1 MTYSDFKLS
10 EIIQKFELTL
20 NEVSGLFADVPEE
33 EPSNLLTTILKENV
47 DLAVSINTEKARS
60 EMIISPILL
69 EVRRKLNN
77 EISLFSGI
85 DFNVDNQ
92 QGLNGFCDFL
102 ISLSKEQLFIR
113 APIITL
119 VESKNEN
126 LKLGLAQCIAEMLA
140 AQLFNQ
146 QKQNAIKIV
155 YGAVTIGT
163 IWQFLR
169 LEDKTISIDLTEY
182 YIKDVKKIL
191 GILISAIILSTHKQ
205 FINNNPV
212 NP

>member
-1 MTYSDFKLS
+1 MAYSDFKLS

-20 NEVSGLFADVPEE
+20 NEVSGLFGDVPEE
-33 EPSNLLTTILKENV
+33 ESSDLLTTILKENV

-77 EISLFSGI
+77 EISLFSGV

-102 ISLSKEQLFIR
+102 ISLSKEQLFVR
-113 APIITL
+113 APVITL

-126 LKLGLAQCIAEMLA
+126 LKSGLAQCIAEMLA
-140 AQLFNQ
+140 AQLFNE
-146 QKQNAIKIV
+146 QKQNAIKII

-163 IWQFLR
+163 IWQFLK
-169 LEDKTISIDLTEY
+169 LEDKVVSIDLTEY

-191 GILISAIILSTHKQ
+191 GILISAIKQ
-205 FINNNPV
+205 E
-212 NP
+212 

>member
-1 MTYSDFKLS
+1 MAYSDFKLS

-33 EPSNLLTTILKENV
+33 EPSNLLTTILKENI

-69 EVRRKLNN
+69 EVRRNLNN
-77 EISLFSGI
+77 EISLFSGV

-126 LKLGLAQCIAEMLA
+126 LKLGLAECIAEMLA
-140 AQLFNQ
+140 AQLFNE
-146 QKQNAIKIV
+146 QKQNVIKII

-163 IWQFLR
+163 IWQFLK

-191 GILISAIILSTHKQ
+191 GILISAIKQ
-205 FINNNPV
+205 E
-212 NP
+212 

>member
-1 MTYSDFKLS
+1 MADSDFKLS

-33 EPSNLLTTILKENV
+33 EPSNLLTTILKENI

-69 EVRRKLNN
+69 EVRRNLNN
-77 EISLFSGI
+77 EISLFSGV

-102 ISLSKEQLFIR
+102 ISLSKEQLFVR
-113 APIITL
+113 APVITL

-126 LKLGLAQCIAEMLA
+126 LKLGLAECIAEMLA
-140 AQLFNQ
+140 AQLFNE

-163 IWQFLR
+163 IWQFLK

>member
-1 MTYSDFKLS
+1 MAYSDFKLS

-47 DLAVSINTEKARS
+47 DLAVSINTKKARS

-77 EISLFSGI
+77 EISLFSGV

-126 LKLGLAQCIAEMLA
+126 LKLSLAQCIAEMLA
-140 AQLFNQ
+140 AQLFNE

-155 YGAVTIGT
+155 YGAVTIGN
-163 IWQFLR
+163 IWQFLK

-191 GILISAIILSTHKQ
+191 GILISAIKQ
-205 FINNNPV
+205 E
-212 NP
+212 

>member
-1 MTYSDFKLS
+1 MAYSDFKLS

-77 EISLFSGI
+77 EISLFSGV

-140 AQLFNQ
+140 AQLFNE
-146 QKQNAIKIV
+146 QKQNAIKII

-163 IWQFLR
+163 IWQFLK

-191 GILISAIILSTHKQ
+191 GILISAIKQ
-205 FINNNPV
+205 E
-212 NP
+212 

>member
-1 MTYSDFKLS
+1 MAYSDFKLS

-69 EVRRKLNN
+69 EVRRNLNN
-77 EISLFSGI
+77 EISLFSGV

-182 YIKDVKKIL
+182 YIKDVKKVL
-191 GILISAIILSTHKQ
+191 GILIGAIKQ
-205 FINNNPV
+205 E
-212 NP
+212 

>member
-1 MTYSDFKLS
+1 MADSDFKLS

-33 EPSNLLTTILKENV
+33 EPSNLLTTILKENI

-77 EISLFSGI
+77 EISLFSGV

-126 LKLGLAQCIAEMLA
+126 LKLGLAECIAEMLA
-140 AQLFNQ
+140 AQLFNE

-163 IWQFLR
+163 IWQFLK

>member
-1 MTYSDFKLS
+1 MAYSDFKLS

-20 NEVSGLFADVPEE
+20 NEVSGLFGDIPEA
-33 EPSNLLTTILKENV
+33 EPSDLLATILKENV
-47 DLAVSINTEKARS
+47 DLAVAINTEKARS

-77 EISLFSGI
+77 EISLFSGVY
-85 DFNVDNQ
+85 FNVDNQ

-102 ISLSKEQLFIR
+102 ISLSKEQLFVR
-113 APIITL
+113 APVITL

-126 LKLGLAQCIAEMLA
+126 LKSGLAQCIAEMLA
-140 AQLFNQ
+140 AQLFNE
-146 QKQNAIKIV
+146 QKQNAIKII

-163 IWQFLR
+163 IWQFLK

-191 GILISAIILSTHKQ
+191 GILISAIKQ
-205 FINNNPV
+205 G
-212 NP
+212 

>member
-1 MTYSDFKLS
+1 MAYSDFTLS

-20 NEVSGLFADVPEE
+20 NEVSGLFGDVLEE
-33 EPSNLLTTILKENV
+33 ESSDLLTTILKENV

-102 ISLSKEQLFIR
+102 ISLSKEQLFVR
-113 APIITL
+113 APVITL

-126 LKLGLAQCIAEMLA
+126 LKSGLAQCIAEMLA
-140 AQLFNQ
+140 AQLFNE
-146 QKQNAIKIV
+146 QKQNAIKII

-163 IWQFLR
+163 IWQFLK
-169 LEDKTISIDLTEY
+169 LEDKVVSLDLTEY

-191 GILISAIILSTHKQ
+191 GILISAIKQ
-205 FINNNPV
+205 E
-212 NP
+212 

>member
-1 MTYSDFKLS
+1 MAYSDFKLS

-69 EVRRKLNN
+69 EVRRNLNN
-77 EISLFSGI
+77 EISLFSGV

-113 APIITL
+113 APVITL

-140 AQLFNQ
+140 AQLFNE

-163 IWQFLR
+163 IWQFLK

-191 GILISAIILSTHKQ
+191 GILIGAIKQ
-205 FINNNPV
+205 E
-212 NP
+212 

>member
-1 MTYSDFKLS
+1 MAYSDFKLS

-20 NEVSGLFADVPEE
+20 NEVSGLFGDILEA
-33 EPSNLLTTILKENV
+33 EPSDLLATILKENV
-47 DLAVSINTEKARS
+47 DLAVAINTEKARS

-77 EISLFSGI
+77 EISLFSGV

-102 ISLSKEQLFIR
+102 ISLSKEQLFVR
-113 APIITL
+113 APVITL

-140 AQLFNQ
+140 AQLFNE
-146 QKQNAIKIV
+146 QKQNAIKII

-163 IWQFLR
+163 IWQFLK
-169 LEDKTISIDLTEY
+169 LEDKTIYIDLTEY

-191 GILISAIILSTHKQ
+191 GILISAIKQ
-205 FINNNPV
+205 E
-212 NP
+212 

>member
-1 MTYSDFKLS
+1 MAYSDFKLS

-20 NEVSGLFADVPEE
+20 NEVSGLFGDIPEA
-33 EPSNLLTTILKENV
+33 EPSDLLATILKENV
-47 DLAVSINTEKARS
+47 DLAVAINTEKARS

-77 EISLFSGI
+77 EISLFSGV

-102 ISLSKEQLFIR
+102 ISLSKEQLFVR
-113 APIITL
+113 APVITL

-126 LKLGLAQCIAEMLA
+126 LKSGLAQCIAEMLA
-140 AQLFNQ
+140 AQLFNE
-146 QKQNAIKIV
+146 QKQNQIKIV

-163 IWQFLR
+163 IWQFLK

-191 GILISAIILSTHKQ
+191 GILISAIKQ
-205 FINNNPV
+205 E
-212 NP
+212 

>member
-1 MTYSDFKLS
+1 MAYSDFKLS

-20 NEVSGLFADVPEE
+20 NEVSGLFGDVPEE
-33 EPSNLLTTILKENV
+33 ESSDLLTTILKENV

-69 EVRRKLNN
+69 ELRRKLNN
-77 EISLFSGI
+77 EISLFSGV

-102 ISLSKEQLFIR
+102 ISLSKEQLFVR
-113 APIITL
+113 APVITL

-126 LKLGLAQCIAEMLA
+126 LKSGLAQCIAEMLA
-140 AQLFNQ
+140 AQLFNE
-146 QKQNAIKIV
+146 QKQNQIKIV

-163 IWQFLR
+163 IWQFLK
-169 LEDKTISIDLTEY
+169 LEDKVVSIDLTEY

-191 GILISAIILSTHKQ
+191 GILISAIKQ
-205 FINNNPV
+205 E
-212 NP
+212 

>member
-1 MTYSDFKLS
+1 MAYSDFKLS

-20 NEVSGLFADVPEE
+20 NEVSGLFGDVAEE
-33 EPSNLLTTILKENV
+33 ESSDLLTTILKENV

-69 EVRRKLNN
+69 ELRRKLNN
-77 EISLFSGI
+77 EISLFSGV

-102 ISLSKEQLFIR
+102 ISLSKEQLFVR
-113 APIITL
+113 APVITL

-126 LKLGLAQCIAEMLA
+126 LKSGLAQCIAEMLA
-140 AQLFNQ
+140 AQLFNE

-163 IWQFLR
+163 IWQFLK
-169 LEDKTISIDLTEY
+169 LEDKVVSIDLTEY

-191 GILISAIILSTHKQ
+191 GILISAIKQ
-205 FINNNPV
+205 
-212 NP
+212 

>member
-1 MTYSDFKLS
+1 MAYSDFKLK
-10 EIIQKFELTL
+10 EVIQSFGLTI
-20 NEVSGLFADVPEE
+20 NETSGLFADISEE
-33 EPSNLLTTILKENV
+33 ECSDLLTTILKENI

-69 EVRRKLNN
+69 EIRRKFNN

-92 QGLNGFCDFL
+92 MGLNGFCDFI
-102 ISLSKEQLFIR
+102 ISLSREQLFIR
-113 APIITL
+113 APVITL

-126 LKLGLAQCIAEMLA
+126 LKSGLAQCIAEMIA
-140 AQLFNQ
+140 AQLFNEQ
-146 QKQNAIKIV
+146 QGNSIKTI

-163 IWQFLR
+163 IWQFLK
-169 LEDKTISIDLTEY
+169 LQGKIISIDLSEY

-191 GILISAIILSTHKQ
+191 GILSSAIKQ
-205 FINNNPV
+205 V
-212 NP
+212 

>member
-1 MTYSDFKLS
+1 
-10 EIIQKFELTL
+10 
-20 NEVSGLFADVPEE
+20 
-33 EPSNLLTTILKENV
+33 
-47 DLAVSINTEKARS
+47 
-60 EMIISPILL
+60 
-69 EVRRKLNN
+69 
-77 EISLFSGI
+77 
-85 DFNVDNQ
+85 
-92 QGLNGFCDFL
+92 
-102 ISLSKEQLFIR
+102 
-113 APIITL
+113 
-119 VESKNEN
+119 

-140 AQLFNQ
+140 AQLFNE
-146 QKQNAIKIV
+146 QKQNAIKII

>member
-1 MTYSDFKLS
+1 MAYSDFKLS

-20 NEVSGLFADVPEE
+20 NEISGLFGDIPEE

-69 EVRRKLNN
+69 EVRRKLDN
-77 EISLFSGI
+77 EISLFSGV

-92 QGLNGFCDFL
+92 QGLNSFCDFL
-102 ISLSKEQLFIR
+102 ISLSKEQLFVR
-113 APIITL
+113 APVITL

-140 AQLFNQ
+140 AQLFN
-146 QKQNAIKIV
+146 
-155 YGAVTIGT
+155 
-163 IWQFLR
+163 
-169 LEDKTISIDLTEY
+169 E
-182 YIKDVKKIL
+182 
-191 GILISAIILSTHKQ
+191 
-205 FINNNPV
+205 
-212 NP
+212 

>member
-1 MTYSDFKLS
+1 MAYSDFRLS

-20 NEVSGLFADVPEE
+20 NEVSGLFGDVLEE
-33 EPSNLLTTILKENV
+33 ESSDLLTTILKENV
-47 DLAVSINTEKARS
+47 DLAVSINTEKACS

-102 ISLSKEQLFIR
+102 ISLSKEQLFVR
-113 APIITL
+113 APVIITL

-126 LKLGLAQCIAEMLA
+126 LKSGLAQCIAEMLA
-140 AQLFNQ
+140 AQLFNE
-146 QKQNAIKIV
+146 QKQNAIKII

-163 IWQFLR
+163 IWQFLK

-191 GILISAIILSTHKQ
+191 GILISAIKQ
-205 FINNNPV
+205 
-212 NP
+212 

>member
-1 MTYSDFKLS
+1 MADSDFKLS

-33 EPSNLLTTILKENV
+33 EPSNLLTTILKENI

-77 EISLFSGI
+77 EISLFSGV

-102 ISLSKEQLFIR
+102 ISLSKEQLFVR
-113 APIITL
+113 APVITL

-126 LKLGLAQCIAEMLA
+126 LKSGLAQCIAEMLA
-140 AQLFNQ
+140 AQLFNE
-146 QKQNAIKIV
+146 QKQNAIKII

-163 IWQFLR
+163 IWQFLK

-191 GILISAIILSTHKQ
+191 GILISAIKQ
-205 FINNNPV
+205 E
-212 NP
+212 

>member
-1 MTYSDFKLS
+1 MAYSDFKLS

-20 NEVSGLFADVPEE
+20 NEVSGLFGDVREE
-33 EPSNLLTTILKENV
+33 ESSDLLTTILKENV

-69 EVRRKLNN
+69 ELRRKLNN
-77 EISLFSGI
+77 EISLFSGV

-102 ISLSKEQLFIR
+102 ISLSKEQLFVR
-113 APIITL
+113 APVITL

-126 LKLGLAQCIAEMLA
+126 LKSGLAQCIAEMLA
-140 AQLFNQ
+140 AQLFNE
-146 QKQNAIKIV
+146 QKQNQIKIV

-163 IWQFLR
+163 IWQFLK
-169 LEDKTISIDLTEY
+169 LEDKVVSIDLTEY

-191 GILISAIILSTHKQ
+191 GILISAIKQ
-205 FINNNPV
+205 E
-212 NP
+212 

>member
-1 MTYSDFKLS
+1 MAYSDFKLS
-10 EIIQKFELTL
+10 EIIKKFELTL

-69 EVRRKLNN
+69 EVRRNLNN
-77 EISLFSGI
+77 EISLFSGV

-163 IWQFLR
+163 ILQFLK
-169 LEDKTISIDLTEY
+169 LEDQVISIDLTEY

-191 GILISAIILSTHKQ
+191 GILISAIKQ
-205 FINNNPV
+205 KSIFQT
-212 NP
+212 

>member
-1 MTYSDFKLS
+1 MAYSDFKLS
-10 EIIQKFELTL
+10 EIIKKFELTL
-20 NEVSGLFADVPEE
+20 NEVSGLFGDIPEE
-33 EPSNLLTTILKENV
+33 EPSNLLTTILKENL

-77 EISLFSGI
+77 EISLFSGV

-126 LKLGLAQCIAEMLA
+126 LKLGLAECIAEMLA
-140 AQLFNQ
+140 AQLFNE

-163 IWQFLR
+163 IWQFLK

-191 GILISAIILSTHKQ
+191 GILISAIKQ
-205 FINNNPV
+205 E
-212 NP
+212 

>member
-1 MTYSDFKLS
+1 MAYSDFKLS

-77 EISLFSGI
+77 EISLFSGV

-126 LKLGLAQCIAEMLA
+126 LKLSLAQCIAEMLA
-140 AQLFNQ
+140 AQLFNE

-155 YGAVTIGT
+155 YGAVTIGN
-163 IWQFLR
+163 IWQFLK

-191 GILISAIILSTHKQ
+191 GILISAIKQ
-205 FINNNPV
+205 E
-212 NP
+212 

>member
-20 NEVSGLFADVPEE
+20 NEVSGLFGDVREE
-33 EPSNLLTTILKENV
+33 ESSDLLTTILKENV

-77 EISLFSGI
+77 EISLFSGV

-102 ISLSKEQLFIR
+102 ISLSKEQLFVR
-113 APIITL
+113 APVITL

-126 LKLGLAQCIAEMLA
+126 LKSGLAQCIAEMLA
-140 AQLFNQ
+140 AQLFNE
-146 QKQNAIKIV
+146 QKQNAIKII

-163 IWQFLR
+163 IWQFLK

-191 GILISAIILSTHKQ
+191 GILISAIKQ
-205 FINNNPV
+205 
-212 NP
+212 

>member
-1 MTYSDFKLS
+1 M
-10 EIIQKFELTL
+10 TL
-20 NEVSGLFADVPEE
+20 NEVSGLFGDIPEE

-77 EISLFSGI
+77 EISLFSGV

-102 ISLSKEQLFIR
+102 ISLSKEQLFVR

-126 LKLGLAQCIAEMLA
+126 LKLALAQCIAEMLA
-140 AQLFNQ
+140 AQLFNE

-163 IWQFLR
+163 IWQFLK

-182 YIKDVKKIL
+182 YIKEVKKIL
-191 GILISAIILSTHKQ
+191 GILISAIMLSTHKQ

>member
-1 MTYSDFKLS
+1 MAYSDFKLS
-10 EIIQKFELTL
+10 EIIQSFELTL
-20 NEVSGLFADVPEE
+20 NEVSGLFGDVPEE
-33 EPSNLLTTILKENV
+33 YLSDLLTTILKENV
-47 DLAVSINTEKARS
+47 DLAISINTEKARS

-113 APIITL
+113 APVIITL

-126 LKLGLAQCIAEMLA
+126 LKSGLAQCIAEMLA
-140 AQLFNQ
+140 AQLFNE
-146 QKQNAIKIV
+146 QKQNAIKII

-163 IWQFLR
+163 IWQFLK
-169 LEDKTISIDLTEY
+169 LEDKTIYIDLTEY

-191 GILISAIILSTHKQ
+191 GILISAIKQ
-205 FINNNPV
+205 E
-212 NP
+212 